1 GKGLW
6 LVRVNDPQ
14 SPAQAFMFS
23 GGAKPNPEAMN
34 HVRRLN
40 ACADGR
46 IALSTGHGL
55 RWLDPRTMRQTL
67 DPRMGDSRSVCT
79 FLAEAEGA
87 RWLGT
92 WASGLWR
99 CPLDEQQPC
108 VRIDTVDGPFGKLPS
123 RMLLCWLS
131 DSKGKHWTGMNNG
144 GGIAVL
150 ENGWWRG
157 VQDERGGN
165 LGGVVR
171 VMAEA
176 PDGCIWIGTHEQG
189 IVVHDPRTGRNRFV
203 TRRDGVPGA
212 RILALRFA
220 QDGTLWVVA
229 DNGIARMPPGSS
241 SFIPF
246 PLPDGL
252 NERNAADAMTELPD
266 GRLLF
271 AVKDRLV
278 LHDPSVVLARQT
290 VPMAVFTGHR
300 VRDAAYFG
308 APPPLQL
315 AAASKALTLELGAVG
330 AAPRA
335 PLLFRYRVLP
345 GDTGW
350 NSIGAAQRIDFFDL
364 PAGSHTVEVA
374 ASHDGR
380 VWSLTPA
387 AVSVRVLP
395 HFYATWW
402 FRTAAALLIMV
413 AALVAFRIYLSG
425 RLREQREA
433 FERQQ
438 ALLAERMRIADD
450 MHDDLGA
457 GLSALKLRSEMAL
470 RVEQDP
476 VRRAQ
481 LTAIA
486 HGAGELIGSMRQIIW
501 AMSADQGS
509 AADLAAYASSYARNY
524 CEQHG
529 LSIEVR
535 TDQAMPEA
543 PLTSEQRR
551 NCFLVIKEAHANRV
565 RLVMQWKAGLA
576 ITIEDDGLGL
586 LKHSEEGPGNGL
598 RSMQR
603 RMSSIGGSIVQ
614 RNGEPSHGELRGALI
629 RLHLPL
635 MHP

>member
-1 GKGLW
+1 
-6 LVRVNDPQ
+6 
-14 SPAQAFMFS
+14 
-23 GGAKPNPEAMN
+23 
-34 HVRRLN
+34 
-40 ACADGR
+40 
-46 IALSTGHGL
+46 
-55 RWLDPRTMRQTL
+55 MRQTL
-67 DPRMGDSRSVCT
+67 DPRMGDSRRAFT

-99 CPLDEQQPC
+99 CTLDEQQPC
-108 VRIDTVDGPFGKLPS
+108 VRVDTVDGPNGKLPS

-131 DSKGKHWTGMNNG
+131 DSKGRHWAGMNNG

-150 ENGWWRG
+150 ENGRWRG

-176 PDGCIWIGTHEQG
+176 PDGCIWLGTHEQG
-189 IVVHDPRTGRNRFV
+189 IVAHDPRTGRNRFV

-212 RILALRFA
+212 RILAMRFTR
-220 QDGTLWVVA
+220 DSTLWVVA
-229 DNGIARMPPGSS
+229 DHGIARMPPGSS
-241 SFIPF
+241 TFIPF
-246 PLPDGL
+246 HLPDGL
-252 NERNAADAMTELPD
+252 NEPNAAHAMIELPC

-278 LHDPSVVLARQT
+278 LHDPSVVIARQT
-290 VPMAVFTGHR
+290 APMAVLTGHR

-315 AAASKALTLELGAVG
+315 APASKAFTLELGAVG
-330 AAPRA
+330 AAPGA
-335 PLLFRYRVLP
+335 PILFRYRVLP
-345 GDTGW
+345 DDTGW
-350 NSIGAAQRIDFFDL
+350 SSIGAAQRIDLFEL
-364 PAGSHTVEVA
+364 PSGSHTVEIA

-380 VWSLTPA
+380 HWSRTPA
-387 AVSVRVLP
+387 SASVRVLP

-413 AALVAFRIYLSG
+413 AALIAFRIYLSG

-433 FERQQ
+433 FKREQ
-438 ALLAERMRIADD
+438 ALLVERMRIADD

-457 GLSALKLRSEMAL
+457 GLSGLKLRSEMAL
-470 RVEQDP
+470 RVERDP
-476 VRRAQ
+476 ARRAQ
-481 LTAIA
+481 LTAMA
-486 HGAGELIGSMRQIIW
+486 QGAGELISSMRQIIW

-509 AADLAAYASSYARNY
+509 MADLAAYASSYARTY

-529 LSIEVR
+529 LAIVVITEP
-535 TDQAMPEA
+535 AMLEA
-543 PLTSEQRR
+543 KLTSEQRR
-551 NCFLVIKEAHANRV
+551 NCFLVVKEALHNVVKHAHASRV
-565 RLVMQWKAGLA
+565 RLVIRWKDGLA

-586 LKHSEEGPGNGL
+586 LKHSEEGAGNGL

-603 RMSSIGGSIVQ
+603 RMRSIGGSIVQ
-614 RNGEPSHGELRGALI
+614 RNGEPSQGELPGATI
-629 RLHLPL
+629 GLHVPL
-635 MHP
+635 AHP